1 MIDKRYHDFVIKG
14 SRITQQFLEVVKLSA
29 FQAVCAPGPQQQ
41 GFDSSFF
48 LPILV
53 SFCRFRRIF

>member
-1 MIDKRYHDFVIKG
+1 MIDKRYHDFVIKR
-14 SRITQQFLEVVKLSA
+14 SRITQQFLEVVKFSA
-29 FQAVCAPGPQQQ
+29 FQAFCAPGPQQK
-41 GFDSSFF
+41 GFDFSFF